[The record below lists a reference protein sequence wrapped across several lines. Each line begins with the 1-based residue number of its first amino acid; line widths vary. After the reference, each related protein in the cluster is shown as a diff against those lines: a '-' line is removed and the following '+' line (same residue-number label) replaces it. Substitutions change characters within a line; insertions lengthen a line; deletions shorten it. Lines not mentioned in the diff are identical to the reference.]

1 MELPKVLIAIG
12 LTIVALGLV
21 VWMAQR
27 VPWLYSW
34 FGHLPGDIRIEG
46 ENSRVYAPIVSMLL
60 VSIVLSVL
68 SSLIQRFWGR

>member
-1 MELPKVLIAIG
+1 MELPKVLIVIG

-34 FGHLPGDIRIEG
+34 FGNLPGDIRIEG
-46 ENSRVYAPIVSMLL
+46 ENSRVYAPIVSMLV
-60 VSIVLSVL
+60 VSVVLSVL

>member
-60 VSIVLSVL
+60 ISIVLSVL